1 MGVSALIRSALIP
14 ALAFMMAA
22 AGAIAHASDAGDGN
36 AVTQMA
42 TQLRADLAAGE
53 KYPDLAESDRRRV
66 LELLARMET
75 RMGAA
80 DSIDELTSRN
90 QVRMYNDQNE
100 INAILTGSANDDR
113 LVCQRMRISG
123 SHRKQNI
130 CITAAEWEERTAID
144 KAKFERYRQMT
155 TN

>member
-1 MGVSALIRSALIP
+1 RSLTPMWGDARQGPVHWTGVPSMGVSALIRSALIP

-66 LELLARMET
+66 LELLARTET
-75 RMGAA
+75 R
-80 DSIDELTSRN
+80 
-90 QVRMYNDQNE
+90 
-100 INAILTGSANDDR
+100 
-113 LVCQRMRISG
+113 
-123 SHRKQNI
+123 
-130 CITAAEWEERTAID
+130 
-144 KAKFERYRQMT
+144 
-155 TN
+155 